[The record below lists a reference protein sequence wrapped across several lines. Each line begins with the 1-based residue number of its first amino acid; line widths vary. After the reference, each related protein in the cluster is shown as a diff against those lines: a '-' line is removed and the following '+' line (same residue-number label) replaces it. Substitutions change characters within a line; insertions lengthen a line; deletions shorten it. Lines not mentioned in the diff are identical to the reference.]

1 MGQVLVARW
10 RLLCGGFFC
19 PPPPPQMSTAALP
32 WQAWHRPS
40 LFLSPYK
47 KCCLSVSCCSP
58 LVMMC
63 PSHRAGLNPLG
74 SVPGSQALVSQRAK
88 ARSCAI
94 LDRLGHDSDETSLRQ
109 SKTVLS
115 YPVKPVCGRVGWVS
129 GVWMSYNAPTVPYS
143 CHPVSLSP
151 CPSVTHQMS
160 SVLPKLFLPLGRSR
174 THPDPLG
181 PSHGLGQSAG
191 LRAPQN
197 LRDPRL
203 WPMLEDLLLL
213 TKHPFRP
220 RGDRGGPM
228 RMARRNQRRCRG
240 GTKEGVA
247 A

>member
-1 MGQVLVARW
+1 
-10 RLLCGGFFC
+10 
-19 PPPPPQMSTAALP
+19 
-32 WQAWHRPS
+32 
-40 LFLSPYK
+40 
-47 KCCLSVSCCSP
+47 
-58 LVMMC
+58 MC

-220 RGDRGGPM
+220 RGDRGGPIVSSLLRKGLRSFVYSKHPFRPRGDRGGPM